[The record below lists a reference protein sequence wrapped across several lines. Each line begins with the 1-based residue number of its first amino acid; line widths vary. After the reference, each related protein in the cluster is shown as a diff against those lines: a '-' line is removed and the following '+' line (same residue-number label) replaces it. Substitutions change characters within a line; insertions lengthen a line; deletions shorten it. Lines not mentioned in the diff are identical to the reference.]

1 MRERKVRPELLD
13 RRLAPAAWLTAGL
26 PALLAVW
33 FLKAQ
38 GYTES
43 AFLTGIVA
51 IGLGWANARFLSR
64 SLK

>member
-1 MRERKVRPELLD
+1 MLPT
-13 RRLAPAAWLTAGL
+13 AWLTAGL

-38 GYTES
+38 GYTEP
-43 AFLTGIVA
+43 AFVVGIVA
-51 IGLGWANARFLSR
+51 VVLGWANARILSR